1 MDEAYDMMRAVRDRQ
16 YKYIRN
22 FNPGR
27 PYAQYIDYMEQMPTM
42 REWRRLYK
50 DHMNALGPDYGKAL
64 NSVQLLFFSPE
75 KPAEE
80 LYDVVQDPYE
90 VRNLAGSATHQ
101 AVLARM
107 REALNDWQRETADLG
122 SVPEAELRERMR
134 PGGVWVPVAAPAV
147 REARPRA
154 GAIRLTVTS
163 DTPGASFAYTTEAG
177 DSPRWKLSTGD
188 IELPLPMS
196 VRIKACRL
204 GYLDSEVF
212 ARAYK

>member
-27 PYAQYIDYMEQMPTM
+27 PYAQHIEYMEEMPTM

-50 DHMNALGPDYGKAL
+50 EHMNALSPEYGRAL
-64 NSVQLLFFSPE
+64 NTAQLLFFSPE
-75 KPAEE
+75 KPTEE
-80 LYDVVQDPYE
+80 LYDVVQDPHE
-90 VRNLAGSATHQ
+90 VRNLAGVPAQQ
-101 AVLARM
+101 AVLSRM
-107 REALNDWQRETADLG
+107 RKALDQWQKETGDLG
-122 SVPEAELRERMR
+122 FVPEAELRDRMR
-134 PGGVWVPVAAPAV
+134 PGGVWVRVAAPAV
-147 REARPRA
+147 KEARLRA
-154 GAIRLTVTS
+154 GTIRLAVLS

-177 DSPRWKLSTGD
+177 DTPRWKLAAGD
-188 IELPLPMS
+188 IELPLPAS

-212 ARAYK
+212 AREYR